1 MSSKQLIALGVLFY
15 GLFGFTLLFMPQ
27 ELLALNE
34 SAAAPHAALLAQFLG
49 AALLGFAAMNWMAR
63 GSILGGIYG
72 RAVMNGNFTFAFISA
87 LLTIRP
93 LLAPSPPLW
102 LWIYGVVSVALAVAF
117 GYLMFGKAR

>member
-1 MSSKQLIALGVLFY
+1 MLAKRLVSFSVLVY
-15 GLFGFTLLFMPQ
+15 GLSGLALLFMPQ
-27 ELLALNE
+27 ELLALQE
-34 SAAAPHAALLAQFLG
+34 SSAALPVALVAQFLG

-93 LLAPSPPLW
+93 LLAPAPPLW
-102 LWIYGVVSVALAVAF
+102 LWCYGAVSVALAVAF
-117 GYLMFGKAR
+117 GYLMFVKAR

>member
-1 MSSKQLIALGVLFY
+1 MSSKQLVALSVLVY
-15 GLFGFTLLFMPQ
+15 GLFGFALLFMPQ

-87 LLTIRP
+87 LLAVRP
-93 LLAPSPPLW
+93 LLAPAPPLW
-102 LWIYGVVSVALAVAF
+102 LWVYGVASIALAAAF
-117 GYLMFGKAR
+117 GYLMFGKAQ

>member
-1 MSSKQLIALGVLFY
+1 MPAKQLVALSVLFY
-15 GLFGFTLLFMPQ
+15 GLFGFALLFMPQ

-34 SAAAPHAALLAQFLG
+34 NAAAPHGSLLAQFLG

-93 LLAPSPPLW
+93 LLAPAPPLW
-102 LWIYGVVSVALAVAF
+102 LWVYGVVSVALAVTF
-117 GYLMFGKAR
+117 GYLMFGKAQ